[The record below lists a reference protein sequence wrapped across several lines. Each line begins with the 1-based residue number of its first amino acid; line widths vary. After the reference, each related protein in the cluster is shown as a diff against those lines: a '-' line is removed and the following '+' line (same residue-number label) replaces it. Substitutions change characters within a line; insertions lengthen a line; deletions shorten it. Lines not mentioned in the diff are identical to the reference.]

1 MTSVV
6 EILLIME
13 KRAGMLGH
21 CAHPDPTIKLVCKRG
36 RNGFVWLRTV
46 RTRNASGP
54 VRTDTFSVKREKVV
68 EFLVHVEQCRR
79 ERNRREKAKA
89 SRVVNS

>member
-1 MTSVV
+1 MTSVE
-6 EILLIME
+6 EILSIME
-13 KRAGMLGH
+13 KRAGMLGC

-46 RTRNASGP
+46 RTRNANGP

-68 EFLVHVEQCRR
+68 EFLVHVERCRR
-79 ERNRREKAKA
+79 ERSRREKAWA